1 VSTELFSAG
10 SGVDN
15 GPVVTVVLP
24 TRNGAVTLGDAL
36 DSVLGQT
43 YARLEC
49 VVIDDGSTDSTPER
63 LAGVAAA
70 DPRVRVI
77 RHDGSLGLQRALNRG
92 LAEARGALVARIDD
106 DDVWTRREKVADQVR
121 AFGADPALQVI
132 GTGAWMIDPA
142 RPGGYERRS
151 PCADAAIRQVMLAW
165 NPFVH
170 SSVMFRRDGALAAGG
185 YDERLHHSE
194 DHDLWLKL
202 GRMGTLANLEDVSV
216 RYRLS
221 ASVSTRARRW
231 RASREAFLLVRRHG
245 RFYPG
250 TARALL
256 TAVGRFSLHAL
267 PVSQSQRSAWR
278 RDRGR

>member
-1 VSTELFSAG
+1 MATESIDAG
-10 SGVDN
+10 SGAGDP
-15 GPVVTVVLP
+15 PVVTVVLP
-24 TRNGAVTLGDAL
+24 TRNGSGTLGDAL

-43 YARLEC
+43 YSRLEC
-49 VVIDDGSTDSTPER
+49 VVIDDGSTDSTGDR
-63 LAGVAAA
+63 LAAIAAA
-70 DPRVRVI
+70 DPRVRTI
-77 RHDGSLGLQRALNRG
+77 RHDRSLGLQPALNRG
-92 LAEARGALVARIDD
+92 LREARGSLVARIDD
-106 DDVWTRREKVADQVR
+106 DDVWTRREKVAEQVR
-121 AFGADPALQVI
+121 AFDEDPTLMVM

-151 PCADAAIRQVMLAW
+151 PCGDAAIRRVMLAW

-170 SSVMFRRDGALAAGG
+170 SSVMFRRDAALAAGG
-185 YDERLHHSE
+185 YDEHLHHSE

-202 GRMGTLANLEDVSV
+202 GRMGTLANLEDVCV

-231 RASREAFLLVRRHG
+231 RASREALLLVGRHG

-250 TARALL
+250 TLRALL
-256 TAVGRFSLHAL
+256 TAVGRFGLHAL
-267 PVSQSQRSAWR
+267 PVSHSQRNAWR

>member
-1 VSTELFSAG
+1 MT
-10 SGVDN
+10 SG
-15 GPVVTVVLP
+15 
-24 TRNGAVTLGDAL
+24 R
-36 DSVLGQT
+36 
-43 YARLEC
+43 
-49 VVIDDGSTDSTPER
+49 
-63 LAGVAAA
+63 
-70 DPRVRVI
+70 
-77 RHDGSLGLQRALNRG
+77 
-92 LAEARGALVARIDD
+92 VARRSP
-106 DDVWTRREKVADQVR
+106 TSR
-121 AFGADPALQVI
+121 AFGADPALQLV
-132 GTGAWMIDPA
+132 GTGAWMVDSD

-151 PCADAAIRQVMLAW
+151 PCQDAAIRQVMLAW

-170 SSVMFRRDGALAAGG
+170 SSVMFRRDGALAVGG

-202 GRMGTLANLEDVSV
+202 GRLGTLANLEHVSV

-231 RASREAFLLVRRHG
+231 RAAREAFLLVRRHG

-250 TARALL
+250 VVRALL

-267 PVSQSQRSAWR
+267 PVSHSRRKAWR